1 MNAWLTIFLTV
12 VYKELVL
19 RFVNALHRNRSILQL
34 HRVNRLTT
42 YCKWSLAR
50 TRGVLFDFSCAPI
63 SFPGLPEPQIDEK
76 HQSRNGGQ
84 CGDQVRLEAQFL
96 HRVASIA

>member
-1 MNAWLTIFLTV
+1 MDAWLSIFLTV

-19 RFVNALHRNRSILQL
+19 RFINALHRYRSVLQKPG
-34 HRVNRLTT
+34 VDRLTG
-42 YCKWSLAR
+42 YCKWAQAR
-50 TRGVLFDFSCAPI
+50 TRGVLLDFSCATF

-76 HQSRNGGQ
+76 HQSSNGGQ
-84 CGDQVRLEAQFL
+84 CGNQVRLEAQFL